1 MKPIALST
9 IRKQNLRSIL
19 DLLTLSPS
27 VTRQEL
33 SEATGLSLM
42 TVTNLVDALKEQQ
55 VLCFTPVQRDL
66 DAGRA
71 YGRKAELI
79 SLRGDTGAWL
89 LVDISGRQFSLM
101 LLGFDIKPILEMK
114 DEETGSYLQRLE
126 RFLCKARER
135 VEDALEGRTLLGV
148 SVITPGPYNISS
160 DTVFNERV
168 DELNGVR
175 IKSLLQRCLGDYDYY
190 VDEDVKFAVRTF
202 QKQMEEEHC
211 EVLYYLF
218 LGEGVGGAAV
228 HSGNMLRGHN
238 ATAGDAGQLTD
249 PEGNTYES
257 RLNLAA
263 YARLLGLDGDAPPE
277 KIREEIESLRETEG
291 EKCLKALEM
300 LAGVAAEMLYSI
312 LWLLDPTHIIIDC
325 RYAAPYTE
333 EFSREVERRLGARF
347 QPGHRSLPVISAA
360 PQGVSSVLRGAVHVL
375 QREWV
380 ERKF

>member
-19 DLLTLSPS
+19 DLLTLSPA

-42 TVTNLVDALKEQQ
+42 SVTNLVDALKEQQ

-114 DEETGSYLQRLE
+114 DEETGGYLQRLE
-126 RFLCKARER
+126 SFLCKARER
-135 VEDALEGRTLLGV
+135 VLHALEERTLLGV
-148 SVITPGPYNISS
+148 AVITPGPYNISS
-160 DTVFNERV
+160 DTVFNERI

-175 IKSLLQRCLGDYDYY
+175 IKSLFQRCLGDYDYY

-202 QKQMEEEHC
+202 QKQMEEEPC

-228 HSGNMLRGHN
+228 HSGNMLRGLN
-238 ATAGDAGQLTD
+238 ATAGDAGQLAD
-249 PEGNTYES
+249 PQGNTYES
-257 RLNLAA
+257 RLSLAA
-263 YARLLGLDGDAPPE
+263 YARLLGLDGDAPLE
-277 KIREEIESLRETEG
+277 KIREEIAFLRETEG
-291 EKCLKALEM
+291 EKCLKALKL
-300 LAGVAAEMLYSI
+300 LAQVAAEMLYSI
-312 LWLLDPTHIIIDC
+312 LWLLDPTHIILDC

-333 EFSREVERRLGARF
+333 EFAAEVKQCLEARF
-347 QPGHRSLPVISAA
+347 QPGHRSLPEISAA
-360 PQGVSSVLRGAVHVL
+360 PEGVSSVLRGAVHVL
-375 QREWV
+375 QRAWV
-380 ERKF
+380 ERIF